1 VAFWG
6 QEISANAA
14 SNRVV
19 RGYLSPRF
27 WDYLDATTRGVD
39 VGFRPALEP
48 LASDT
53 PTPNIKLDGIDF
65 QLASLPGGGFCPILQ
80 PVNKDVFTN
89 ILVGHQVQMYTF
101 MEDGCPVHLDEA
113 VKGVCKLTLTDRYFG
128 NEYLVPWTISN
139 GVAVASRAM

>member
-1 VAFWG
+1 MLQLGAWTLVFVPLLNLWP
-6 QEISANAA
+6 
-14 SNRVV
+14 
-19 RGYLSPRF
+19 LTPR
-27 WDYLDATTRGVD
+27 
-39 VGFRPALEP
+39 P
-48 LASDT
+48 
-53 PTPNIKLDGIDF
+53 PNIKLDGMDF
-65 QLASLPGGGFCPILQ
+65 QLASLPRGGFCPILQ

-139 GVAVASRAM
+139 GVAVAS